1 LAVYDAGT
9 DRVEVRDRLAA
20 AVREAGALAL
30 QTFRGELKSWIK
42 GKSSPVS
49 EADLAVDALL
59 RERLLLIHDAGW
71 LSEETEDDPAR
82 LQRAD
87 VWVVDPID
95 GTRAYLAGLPD
106 WAVSV
111 ALVHAGRPVVA
122 ALYAPVTNELFLSI
136 AGTGATLN
144 GVPIKAST
152 GDRIADAKFSG
163 PKRRLESLATIEP
176 GIQSMPRVPSLALRL
191 ARVATGAL
199 DGAFAGPDSHDWD
212 LAAADLLVHEAG
224 GLISTVTG
232 QSLTTIGPIRSMTRC
247 WPPGAR
253 GMRCCSASLAIG
265 LPNSRDRASLDR
277 GDGVMAEQAH
287 GQQLLHLVF
296 GGELTDLDHVQFRS
310 LDQLD
315 IVGVYPNYATAYAA
329 WKSKAQQ
336 TVDNAHMRYFIV
348 HLHRLLDPETD
359 QRAKR

>member
-1 LAVYDAGT
+1 MAVSDGAM

-30 QTFRGELKSWIK
+30 QTFRGQLKSWTK

-49 EADLAVDALL
+49 EADIAVDALL
-59 RERLLLIHDAGW
+59 RERLLTILDAGW

-106 WAVSV
+106 WAISV
-111 ALVHAGRPVVA
+111 ALVNAGRPVVA
-122 ALYAPVTNELFLSI
+122 ALYAPVTDELFLSI

-144 GVPIKAST
+144 GVPIKASK
-152 GDRIADAKFSG
+152 GEQIAQAKFSG

-176 GIQSMPRVPSLALRL
+176 AIQTMPRVPSLALRL

-232 QSLTTIGPIRSMTRC
+232 ESLVYNRPNPVHDALLAAGR
-247 WPPGAR
+247 AR
-253 GMRCCSASLAIG
+253 HAVLLSLI
-265 LPNSRDRASLDR
+265 RDRL
-277 GDGVMAEQAH
+277 AEFA
-287 GQQLLHLVF
+287 
-296 GGELTDLDHVQFRS
+296 
-310 LDQLD
+310 
-315 IVGVYPNYATAYAA
+315 
-329 WKSKAQQ
+329 
-336 TVDNAHMRYFIV
+336 
-348 HLHRLLDPETD
+348 
-359 QRAKR
+359 